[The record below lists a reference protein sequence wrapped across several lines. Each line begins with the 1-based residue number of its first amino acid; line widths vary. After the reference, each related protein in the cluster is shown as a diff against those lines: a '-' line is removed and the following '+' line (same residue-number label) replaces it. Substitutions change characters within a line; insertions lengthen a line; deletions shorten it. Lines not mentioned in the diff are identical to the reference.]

1 MNKEQQAIEQL
12 TKELK
17 SLGIEATITPC
28 KFGENLKEKYKWK
41 DFFDVVFKKGK
52 YTVDHQIPR
61 IDIMNPVRRKYVVKY
76 ALTQFE

>member
-12 TKELK
+12 TKELN

-28 KFGENLKEKYKWK
+28 KFGETFKDTYNWK

-52 YTVDHQIPR
+52 YTVNHQIPR

-76 ALTQFE
+76 ALKQFE